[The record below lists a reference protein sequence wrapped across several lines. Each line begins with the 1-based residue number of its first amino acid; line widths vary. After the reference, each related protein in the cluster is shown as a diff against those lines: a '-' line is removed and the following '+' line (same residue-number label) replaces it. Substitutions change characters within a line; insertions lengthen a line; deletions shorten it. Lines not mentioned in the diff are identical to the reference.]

1 MGSLK
6 DFQSH
11 FGFQTALP
19 FTREIP
25 VDKHFRLPFLGE
37 GVDALVSAVNKR
49 QSAGAIGPAGS
60 GKTSLIR
67 LLRSRLPEA
76 RYRTHYVKVTDLSKR
91 DLCREIAAVMDI
103 TPAGSYPM
111 LVRRL
116 QERCLATHDTDGLR
130 PVLLLDDVHDMRPE
144 VLGLLC
150 VLTNFEMDSRLV
162 LSVVL
167 VGQPA
172 LRRMLRREELED
184 VAGRLAHIVTLRLFS
199 RDETTAYIKHRV
211 TVSGA
216 RTTPFDED
224 ALTALYE
231 GSRGNMRAIDT
242 LALKTLELAHAAG
255 AKVADANHVI
265 EARKLVAP

>member
-1 MGSLK
+1 MGTILK
-6 DFQSH
+6 DLLSFFS
-11 FGFQTALP
+11 FVTLP
-19 FTREIP
+19 FTREIV
-25 VDKHFRLPFLGE
+25 VDKHFRLPFLAE
-37 GVDALVSAVNKR
+37 GVEAMVVAVSRR
-49 QSAGAIGPAGS
+49 QSTAAIGPAGS
-60 GKTSLIR
+60 GKTSLLR

-103 TPAGSYPM
+103 TPTGSYPM

-116 QERCLATHDTDGLR
+116 QERFLATHDTDGLH
-130 PVLLLDDVHDMRPE
+130 PVLLLDDVHDMRPD
-144 VLGLLC
+144 VLGILC

-167 VGQPA
+167 AGQPP
-172 LRRMLRREELED
+172 LRRLLRREELED
-184 VAGRLAHIVTLRLFS
+184 VAGRLAHIVTLRLLS
-199 RDETTAYIKHRV
+199 RDETIAYIKHRV
-211 TVSGA
+211 TLAGA
-216 RTTPFDED
+216 RTVPFDED

-231 GSRGNMRAIDT
+231 GSRGNLRAIDT
-242 LALKTLELAHAAG
+242 LALKTLEVAHAAG